1 MAKSVQYNYKT
12 NATATCSN
20 CKSVYTLG
28 MTVDSITLELC
39 GNCHPFYTGKNTVV
53 DTAGRIELFQARL
66 AKVQKD
72 SQDKRQKNKA
82 RKTKQSLADLN

>member
-1 MAKSVQYNYKT
+1 MAKRVQYNYNP

-28 MTVDSITLELC
+28 MTVDSLPLELC

-53 DTAGRIELFQARL
+53 DTAGRIELFHARL
-66 AKVQKD
+66 AKVKKET
-72 SQDKRQKNKA
+72 QDKQKNKV
-82 RKTKQSLADLN
+82 RKTRQSLADLN